1 MEQLSH
7 IGTARLWRKRTET
20 GEEAERG
27 PGVGIGWEGCVS
39 SLSPAGPHV
48 VIG

>member
-1 MEQLSH
+1 ME
-7 IGTARLWRKRTET
+7 R

-39 SLSPAGPHV
+39 SPSPAGPHV
-48 VIG
+48 DIG